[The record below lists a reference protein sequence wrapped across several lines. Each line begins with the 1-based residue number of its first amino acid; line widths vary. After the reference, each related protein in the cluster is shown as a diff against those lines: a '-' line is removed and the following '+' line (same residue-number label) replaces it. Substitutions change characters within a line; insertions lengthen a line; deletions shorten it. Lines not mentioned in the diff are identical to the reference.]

1 VADAQPSCRLYHL
14 AAAAKDATP
23 DGTLMESMGI
33 LQRMWNATPPE
44 ERLLAELADIAGRHQ
59 ELASRLARH
68 AGLCAYPN
76 IASALGALAARQTEH
91 ARTLDAILAE
101 RHVWSRLPH
110 PMGAAG
116 ASNWARV
123 SGDLALMLELS
134 RETNQQAL
142 HWEGIDPAFA
152 ARLHT
157 IAMEDH
163 RSLGELRE
171 LALKC
176 DPQALD

>member
-1 VADAQPSCRLYHL
+1 
-14 AAAAKDATP
+14 
-23 DGTLMESMGI
+23 
-33 LQRMWNATPPE
+33 MWSAPPPE

-59 ELASRLARH
+59 ELADRLARH
-68 AGLCAYPN
+68 ARLCVYPN
-76 IASALGALAARQTEH
+76 IAGALGALATRQAEH
-91 ARTLDAILAE
+91 ARTLDALLSG
-101 RHVWSRLPH
+101 RHVWSKLAR
-110 PMGAAG
+110 PMGAEG

-134 RETNQQAL
+134 REMNEQAL
-142 HWEGIDPAFA
+142 HWEGIDPSFA

-157 IAMEDH
+157 IALEDN
-163 RSLGELRE
+163 RNIGELRE